1 MKRQCCA
8 AAVRHKATVRLL
20 HVKLYRYKGNCPF
33 CFPILLLHLLVS
45 CHLLLMSRC
54 NTNGVA
60 EISGY
65 PPWHSDIYVAEELI
79 GTELVAAFI
88 IRLAC
93 MPERGKGG
101 DDADSL

>member
-60 EISGY
+60 EISG
-65 PPWHSDIYVAEELI
+65 WCSCGVQLCIRTSDGHALCREGIAR
-79 GTELVAAFI
+79 F
-88 IRLAC
+88 
-93 MPERGKGG
+93 
-101 DDADSL
+101 